1 MALFTICLKK
11 EKFKW
16 GDEEQNFAFIKE
28 KLCKASVLAYP
39 ALTSCLKLKL
49 IFMEWVLE

>member
-1 MALFTICLKK
+1 MALFTVCLKK
-11 EKFKW
+11 DKFKQ

-28 KLCKASVLAYP
+28 KLCKSSVLAYP

-49 IFMEWVLE
+49 IFMDWVLE